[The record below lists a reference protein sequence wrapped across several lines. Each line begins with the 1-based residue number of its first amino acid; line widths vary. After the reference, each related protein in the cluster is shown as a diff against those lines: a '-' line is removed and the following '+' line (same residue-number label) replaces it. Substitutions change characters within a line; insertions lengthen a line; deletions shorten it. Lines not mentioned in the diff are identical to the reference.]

1 MRRFIL
7 LLCIASLATA
17 CQNGGAK
24 NEGQTARVGG
34 GPIEMGMW
42 RAVLTV
48 PGGEI
53 PFRFELSGTPEAPS
67 AVLFNGEE
75 SVDIGEVSIAGDTL
89 TLEFPAFNSRIR
101 ATNEGGALA
110 GALRLI
116 KRGGVVQDIPLRAE
130 YAQGYTFTKPG
141 EAPGA
146 DVAGRWDVTFV
157 EDGGKSYRA
166 IGEFRED
173 GAELHGTFLT
183 TTGDYRYLAGD
194 VSGRSL
200 QLSCFDGAHAYLF
213 KATLGAGDTLS
224 GDFWSG
230 TKWHESWTGVR
241 NPDATLPNPDSLTTL
256 RPGYDTI
263 SFTFPDPEGHEVSFP
278 STQFDGK
285 VVIVSIGG
293 SWCPNC
299 HDESVFLT
307 RFYKERHARGLEVI
321 GLMYEHYRDF
331 EREAR
336 QVERFR
342 KRDDIPYPLL
352 VAGYSAR
359 AEASAT
365 LPMLDGGIKAF
376 PTMIVMDRKGKVRKI
391 HTGFAGPGTGRH
403 YTDFEADF
411 AEFVDNLLAE

>member
-1 MRRFIL
+1 MRRFLL
-7 LLCIASLATA
+7 LLCIAALAS

-24 NEGQTARVGG
+24 NAGQSARVGG
-34 GPIEMGMW
+34 GPIEMGVW

-53 PFRFELSGTPEAPS
+53 PFRFELSGTPEAPT
-67 AVLFNGEE
+67 AVLLNGEE
-75 SVDIGEVSIAGDTL
+75 RVDVGEVSIVGDTL
-89 TLEFPAFNSRIR
+89 TLEFPAFNSTIR
-101 ATNEGGALA
+101 AGLEGGALA

-141 EAPGA
+141 PAPEA
-146 DVAGRWDVTFV
+146 DFTGRWDVTFV
-157 EDGGKSYRA
+157 EDGGNSYRA
-166 IGEFRED
+166 IGEFHQD
-173 GAELHGTFLT
+173 GADLHGTFLT

-194 VSGRSL
+194 VSGRTL

-213 KATLGAGDTLS
+213 RATLGAGDTLS

-230 TKWHESWTGVR
+230 TKWHESWSGVL
-241 NPDATLPNPDSLTTL
+241 NPNAALPSPDSLTTL

-263 SFTFPDPEGHEVSFP
+263 SFTFPDPEGREVSFP
-278 STQFDGK
+278 SAQFDGK

-307 RFYKERHARGLEVI
+307 RFYNERHDRGLDVI

-331 EREAR
+331 ARAAR
-336 QVERFR
+336 QVTRFR
-342 KRDDIPYPLL
+342 ERDNTPYPLL
-352 VAGYSAR
+352 VAGYSA
-359 AEASAT
+359 AKEASAT
-365 LPMLDGGIKAF
+365 LPMLSGIKAF
-376 PTMIVMDRKGKVRKI
+376 PTMIVMDRKGKVRRI
-391 HTGFAGPGTGRH
+391 YTGFSGPGTGRH
-403 YTDFEADF
+403 YTDFEAEF
-411 AEFVDNLLAE
+411 AGFVDKLLAE